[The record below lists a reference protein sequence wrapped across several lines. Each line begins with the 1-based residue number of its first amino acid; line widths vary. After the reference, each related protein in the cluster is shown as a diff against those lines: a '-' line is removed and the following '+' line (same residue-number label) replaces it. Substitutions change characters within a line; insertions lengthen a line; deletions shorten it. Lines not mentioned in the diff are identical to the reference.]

1 MPVGLLLQVDVELED
16 DDAELESD
24 EELKL
29 ALDVVDADEELKLAL
44 DVVDADEVEL
54 VEEDVELETVEELT
68 LALLE
73 ADEVLVAVDDVIGAV
88 GRLFVEFVLYEMDPE
103 LPVLIGPT
111 VVEDVVPLLVMGA
124 E

>member
-16 DDAELESD
+16 DDVELESD

-29 ALDVVDADEELKLAL
+29 ALDVVDADEELKPAL
-44 DVVDADEVEL
+44 EVVDADEVEL
-54 VEEDVELETVEELT
+54 TDEDVELEPDAELT
-68 LALLE
+68 LPLLE
-73 ADEVLVAVDDVIGAV
+73 AEDVLVAVGDVIGAV
-88 GRLFVEFVLYEMDPE
+88 GPLLVEFVLYEMDPE

-111 VVEDVVPLLVMGA
+111 VEDGVVPLLVMGA